1 MLLQAA
7 FVMSASFSH
16 AALRQACV
24 TAVRQQ
30 PEARAAVSAAA
41 DAQNRRLVGR
51 RLGGRVSRKLAV
63 ADPPETETYMHGFT
77 RGDVWATCDLIVEG
91 ILMVRMHTKGSLL
104 GPKKGDPT
112 QLLVKFEHRA
122 DTGIAVSFGV
132 NPNDLTSSEPPLPGG
147 FTRGDVWT
155 TCDFVI
161 DGILM
166 LKMHSKGA
174 VLGPYRNAPSTKLSV
189 KFEHR
194 ADTGE
199 AVHLFLDPNSLTSSE
214 PPLPATPDLAYGM
227 QLKLQHKGTGCRLHS
242 HDFGC
247 PGGSKQQQ
255 VTGFYGED
263 DNDWWRIKAA
273 HGEAEPLAGTH
284 VEDGDVIRLQHVA
297 TGRNLHSHSIASPVT
312 NQQEVSAFGTG
323 GGDANCNW
331 RVRLGQDDH
340 GAIRLQHVD
349 DWHGGHGYLHSHRR
363 MLPCYGQGQGQS
375 EVTVYGRTVF
385 GRKNRDDLWC
395 VQRLRMPEPLVEVA
409 PLAAPTGIER
419 AWRRRLFD
427 GLLYPGWLFDTLD
440 GLLDDLLGPV

>member
-7 FVMSASFSH
+7 FVISASFSH

-24 TAVRQQ
+24 TAVCQQ
-30 PEARAAVSAAA
+30 PEPRAAVSAAA

-63 ADPPETETYMHGFT
+63 ADPPKGYMYGFT
-77 RGDVWATCDLIVEG
+77 RGDVWAACDILVEG
-91 ILMVRMHTKGSLL
+91 IVIVKRHSKGTLL
-104 GPKKGDPT
+104 GPHVYSSGKPT
-112 QLLVKFEHRA
+112 KLWVKFEHMA
-122 DTGIAVSFGV
+122 FHTPGFPHGEIIVKPDK
-132 NPNDLTSSEPPLPGG
+132 LTSSKPPL
-147 FTRGDVWT
+147 
-155 TCDFVI
+155 
-161 DGILM
+161 L
-166 LKMHSKGA
+166 
-174 VLGPYRNAPSTKLSV
+174 AP
-189 KFEHR
+189 
-194 ADTGE
+194 
-199 AVHLFLDPNSLTSSE
+199 
-214 PPLPATPDLAYGM
+214 PDLAYGM
-227 QLKLQHKGTGCRLHS
+227 QLKLQHKRTGCRLHS
-242 HDFGC
+242 HDFRY
-247 PGGSKQQQ
+247 PGGTRQQQ

-263 DNDWWRIKAA
+263 DNDWWRILPNTGSRRARQR
-273 HGEAEPLAGTH
+273 LGTH
-284 VEDGDVIRLQHVA
+284 VKDGDVIRLQHVA
-297 TGRNLHSHSIASPVT
+297 TGRNLHSHSLSVPSPVT

-349 DWHGGHGYLHSHRR
+349 YWHGGHGYLHSHRR
-363 MLPCYGQGQGQS
+363 MLPCYGQGQGQN

>member
-1 MLLQAA
+1 M
-7 FVMSASFSH
+7 
-16 AALRQACV
+16 
-24 TAVRQQ
+24 
-30 PEARAAVSAAA
+30 
-41 DAQNRRLVGR
+41 
-51 RLGGRVSRKLAV
+51 
-63 ADPPETETYMHGFT
+63 YGFT
-77 RGDVWATCDLIVEG
+77 RGDVWAACDILVEG
-91 ILMVRMHTKGSLL
+91 IVIVKRHSKGTLL
-104 GPKKGDPT
+104 GPHVYSSGKPT
-112 QLLVKFEHRA
+112 KLWVKFEHMA
-122 DTGIAVSFGV
+122 FHTPGFPHGEIIVKPDK
-132 NPNDLTSSEPPLPGG
+132 LTSSKPPL
-147 FTRGDVWT
+147 
-155 TCDFVI
+155 
-161 DGILM
+161 L
-166 LKMHSKGA
+166 
-174 VLGPYRNAPSTKLSV
+174 AP
-189 KFEHR
+189 
-194 ADTGE
+194 
-199 AVHLFLDPNSLTSSE
+199 
-214 PPLPATPDLAYGM
+214 PDLAYGM
-227 QLKLQHKGTGCRLHS
+227 QLKLQHKRTGCRLHS
-242 HDFGC
+242 HDFRY
-247 PGGSKQQQ
+247 PGGTRQQQ

-273 HGEAEPLAGTH
+273 HGAAEPLAGTH
-284 VEDGDVIRLQHVA
+284 VKDGDVIRLQHVA
-297 TGRNLHSHSIASPVT
+297 TGRNLHSHSLSVPSPVT

>member
-63 ADPPETETYMHGFT
+63 ADPPKGYMYGFT
-77 RGDVWATCDLIVEG
+77 RGDVWAACDILVEG
-91 ILMVRMHTKGSLL
+91 IVIVKRHSKGTLL
-104 GPKKGDPT
+104 GPHVYSSGKPT
-112 QLLVKFEHRA
+112 KLWVKFEHMA
-122 DTGIAVSFGV
+122 FHTPGFPHGEIIVKPDK
-132 NPNDLTSSEPPLPGG
+132 LTSSKPPL
-147 FTRGDVWT
+147 
-155 TCDFVI
+155 
-161 DGILM
+161 L
-166 LKMHSKGA
+166 
-174 VLGPYRNAPSTKLSV
+174 AP
-189 KFEHR
+189 
-194 ADTGE
+194 
-199 AVHLFLDPNSLTSSE
+199 
-214 PPLPATPDLAYGM
+214 PDLAYGM
-227 QLKLQHKGTGCRLHS
+227 QLKLQHKRTGCRLHS
-242 HDFGC
+242 HDFRY
-247 PGGSKQQQ
+247 PGGTRQQQ

-273 HGEAEPLAGTH
+273 HGAAEPLAGTH
-284 VEDGDVIRLQHVA
+284 VKDGDVIRLQHVA
-297 TGRNLHSHSIASPVT
+297 TGRNLHSHSLSVPSPVT

>member
-7 FVMSASFSH
+7 FVISASFSH

-24 TAVRQQ
+24 TAVCQQ
-30 PEARAAVSAAA
+30 PEPRAAVSAAA

-63 ADPPETETYMHGFT
+63 ADPPKGYMYGFT
-77 RGDVWATCDLIVEG
+77 RGDVWAACDILVEG
-91 ILMVRMHTKGSLL
+91 IVIVKRHSKGTLL
-104 GPKKGDPT
+104 GPHVYSSGKPT
-112 QLLVKFEHRA
+112 KLWVKFEHMA
-122 DTGIAVSFGV
+122 FHTPGFPHGEIIVKPDK
-132 NPNDLTSSEPPLPGG
+132 LTSSKPPL
-147 FTRGDVWT
+147 
-155 TCDFVI
+155 
-161 DGILM
+161 L
-166 LKMHSKGA
+166 
-174 VLGPYRNAPSTKLSV
+174 AP
-189 KFEHR
+189 
-194 ADTGE
+194 
-199 AVHLFLDPNSLTSSE
+199 
-214 PPLPATPDLAYGM
+214 PDLAYGM
-227 QLKLQHKGTGCRLHS
+227 QLKLQHKRTGCRLHS
-242 HDFGC
+242 HDFRY
-247 PGGSKQQQ
+247 PGGTRQQQ

-273 HGEAEPLAGTH
+273 HGAAEPLAGTH
-284 VEDGDVIRLQHVA
+284 VKDGDVIRLQHVA
-297 TGRNLHSHSIASPVT
+297 TGRNLHSHSLSVPSPVT

>member
-7 FVMSASFSH
+7 FVISASFSH
-16 AALRQACV
+16 VALRQVCV
-24 TAVRQQ
+24 TAVCQQ
-30 PEARAAVSAAA
+30 PEPRAAVSAAA

-63 ADPPETETYMHGFT
+63 AELPKGYMHGFN
-77 RGDVWATCDLIVEG
+77 RGDVWLTRDGVFEG
-91 ILMVRMHTKGSLL
+91 TLMVRMHTKGSLL
-104 GPKKGDPT
+104 GPTKGDPT
-112 QLLVKFEHRA
+112 KLLVKFEHRA
-122 DTGIAVSFGV
+122 DTGIAANFEV

-312 NQQEVSAFGTG
+312 NQQEVSAFGEG
-323 GGDANCNW
+323 GHGDTNCNW

-340 GAIRLQHVD
+340 GAIRLHHVNTGRGAD
-349 DWHGGHGYLHSHRR
+349 HHYLHSQGIL
-363 MLPCYGQGQGQS
+363 LPPLGQGHCRQG
-375 EVTVYGRTVF
+375 EVTVF
-385 GRKNRDDLWC
+385 GGKDRDDLWR
-395 VQRLRMPEPLVEVA
+395 VQCSRPSWWCF
-409 PLAAPTGIER
+409 GS
-419 AWRRRLFD
+419 
-427 GLLYPGWLFDTLD
+427 Y
-440 GLLDDLLGPV
+440 

>member
-7 FVMSASFSH
+7 FVISASFSH
-16 AALRQACV
+16 VALRQTCV
-24 TAVRQQ
+24 TAVCQQ
-30 PEARAAVSAAA
+30 PEPRAAVSAAA

-63 ADPPETETYMHGFT
+63 ADLPKGYMHGFN
-77 RGDVWATCDLIVEG
+77 RGDVWVTRDVVFEG
-91 ILMVRMHTKGSLL
+91 TLMVRMHTKGSLL
-104 GPKKGDPT
+104 GPTKGDPT
-112 QLLVKFEHRA
+112 KLLVKFEHRA
-122 DTGIAVSFGV
+122 DTGIAVNFEV
-132 NPNDLTSSEPPLPGG
+132 NPNHLTSSEPPLPGG

-155 TCDFVI
+155 TCDFVV

-199 AVHLFLDPNSLTSSE
+199 AGCFHVGPNNLTSSE

-227 QLKLQHKGTGCRLHS
+227 QIKLQHKGTGCRLHS
-242 HDFGC
+242 HGSRY

-255 VTGFYGED
+255 VTGFYGDD

-273 HGEAEPLAGTH
+273 HGAAEPAAGTH
-284 VEDGDVIRLQHVA
+284 VMDYDVIRLQHVA

-312 NQQEVSAFGTG
+312 NQQEVSAFGAG
-323 GGDANCNW
+323 GHGDTNCNW

-340 GAIRLQHVD
+340 GAIRLHHLNTGRGAD
-349 DWHGGHGYLHSHRR
+349 HHYLHSHGR
-363 MLPCYGQGQGQS
+363 MLPWWERRQG
-375 EVTVYGRTVF
+375 EVTVF
-385 GRKNRDDLWC
+385 GGKNRDDLWR
-395 VQRLRMPEPLVEVA
+395 VQRFRMPGPLLEVA
-409 PLAAPTGIER
+409 PLAAPTGNENV
-419 AWRRRLFD
+419 AAAMERRLAD
-427 GLLYPGWLFDTLD
+427 RLAELADWI
-440 GLLDDLLGPV
+440 

>member
-7 FVMSASFSH
+7 FVISASFSH

-30 PEARAAVSAAA
+30 PEARASVSAAA

-63 ADPPETETYMHGFT
+63 ADPPETETYMYGAT
-77 RGDVWATCDLIVEG
+77 RGDVWATCDLVILRSRYPVVEG

-122 DTGIAVSFGV
+122 DTGIAVSFGM

-199 AVHLFLDPNSLTSSE
+199 AVYLFLDPNSLTSSE
-214 PPLPATPDLAYGM
+214 PPWPATPDLAYGM
-227 QLKLQHKGTGCRLHS
+227 QLKLQHKRTGCRLHS
-242 HDFGC
+242 HDFRY
-247 PGGSKQQQ
+247 PGGTRQQQ

-263 DNDWWRIKAA
+263 DNDWWRILPNTGSRRARQR
-273 HGEAEPLAGTH
+273 LGTH
-284 VEDGDVIRLQHVA
+284 VKDGDVIRLQHVA
-297 TGRNLHSHSIASPVT
+297 TGRNLRICSISTHYSP
-312 NQQEVSAFGTG
+312 
-323 GGDANCNW
+323 
-331 RVRLGQDDH
+331 RLG
-340 GAIRLQHVD
+340 IVL
-349 DWHGGHGYLHSHRR
+349 
-363 MLPCYGQGQGQS
+363 
-375 EVTVYGRTVF
+375 
-385 GRKNRDDLWC
+385 
-395 VQRLRMPEPLVEVA
+395 
-409 PLAAPTGIER
+409 
-419 AWRRRLFD
+419 
-427 GLLYPGWLFDTLD
+427 
-440 GLLDDLLGPV
+440 

>member
-7 FVMSASFSH
+7 FVISASFSH

-312 NQQEVSAFGTG
+312 NQQEVSAFGEG
-323 GGDANCNW
+323 GHGDTNCNW

-340 GAIRLQHVD
+340 GAIRLHHVNTGRGAD
-349 DWHGGHGYLHSHRR
+349 HHYLHSQGI
-363 MLPCYGQGQGQS
+363 MLPLGQGHCRQG
-375 EVTVYGRTVF
+375 EVTVF
-385 GRKNRDDLWC
+385 GGKNRDDLWR
-395 VQRLRMPEPLVEVA
+395 VQCSRPSWWCF
-409 PLAAPTGIER
+409 GS
-419 AWRRRLFD
+419 
-427 GLLYPGWLFDTLD
+427 Y
-440 GLLDDLLGPV
+440 

>member
-7 FVMSASFSH
+7 FVISASFSH

-24 TAVRQQ
+24 TAVCQQ
-30 PEARAAVSAAA
+30 PEPRAAVSAAT

-63 ADPPETETYMHGFT
+63 ADPPKGNMYGFT
-77 RGDVWATCDLIVEG
+77 RGDVWAACDILVEG
-91 ILMVRMHTKGSLL
+91 IVIVKRHSKGTLL
-104 GPKKGDPT
+104 GPHVYSSGKPT
-112 QLLVKFEHRA
+112 KLWVKFEHMAFHTPGFPRGEIIVKP
-122 DTGIAVSFGV
+122 DK
-132 NPNDLTSSEPPLPGG
+132 LTSSKPPL
-147 FTRGDVWT
+147 
-155 TCDFVI
+155 
-161 DGILM
+161 L
-166 LKMHSKGA
+166 
-174 VLGPYRNAPSTKLSV
+174 
-189 KFEHR
+189 
-194 ADTGE
+194 
-199 AVHLFLDPNSLTSSE
+199 
-214 PPLPATPDLAYGM
+214 ATPDLAYGV
-227 QLKLQHKGTGCRLHS
+227 QIKLQHKRTGCRLHS
-242 HDFGC
+242 HDFRY
-247 PGGSKQQQ
+247 PGGTRQQQ

-263 DNDWWRIKAA
+263 DNDWWRILPNTGSRRARQR
-273 HGEAEPLAGTH
+273 LGTH
-284 VEDGDVIRLQHVA
+284 VKDGDVIRLQHVA
-297 TGRNLHSHSIASPVT
+297 TGRNLHSHSLSVPSPVT

-349 DWHGGHGYLHSHRR
+349 YWHGGHGYLHSHRR
-363 MLPCYGQGQGQS
+363 MLPCYGQGQGQN

>member
-7 FVMSASFSH
+7 FVISASFSH

-24 TAVRQQ
+24 TAVCQQ
-30 PEARAAVSAAA
+30 PEPRAAVSAAT
-41 DAQNRRLVGR
+41 DARNRRLVGR

-63 ADPPETETYMHGFT
+63 ADPPKGYMYGFT
-77 RGDVWATCDLIVEG
+77 RGDVWAACDILVEG
-91 ILMVRMHTKGSLL
+91 IVIVKRHSKGTLL
-104 GPKKGDPT
+104 GPHVYSSGKPT
-112 QLLVKFEHRA
+112 KLWVKFEHMA
-122 DTGIAVSFGV
+122 FHTPGFPHGEIIVKPDK
-132 NPNDLTSSEPPLPGG
+132 LTSSKPPL
-147 FTRGDVWT
+147 
-155 TCDFVI
+155 
-161 DGILM
+161 L
-166 LKMHSKGA
+166 
-174 VLGPYRNAPSTKLSV
+174 AP
-189 KFEHR
+189 
-194 ADTGE
+194 
-199 AVHLFLDPNSLTSSE
+199 
-214 PPLPATPDLAYGM
+214 PDLAYGM
-227 QLKLQHKGTGCRLHS
+227 QLKLQHKRTGCRLHS
-242 HDFGC
+242 HDC
-247 PGGSKQQQ
+247 RYPGGSRQQQ

-273 HGEAEPLAGTH
+273 HGAAEPLAGTH
-284 VEDGDVIRLQHVA
+284 VKDGDVIRLQHVA
-297 TGRNLHSHSIASPVT
+297 TGRNLHSHSLSVPSPVT

>member
-7 FVMSASFSH
+7 FVISASFSH

-24 TAVRQQ
+24 TAVCQQ
-30 PEARAAVSAAA
+30 PEPRAAVSAAA

-63 ADPPETETYMHGFT
+63 AELPKGYMHGFN
-77 RGDVWATCDLIVEG
+77 RGDVWLTRDGVFEG
-91 ILMVRMHTKGSLL
+91 TLMVRMHTKGSLL
-104 GPKKGDPT
+104 GPTKGDPT
-112 QLLVKFEHRA
+112 KLLVKFEHRA
-122 DTGIAVSFGV
+122 DTGIAANFEV

-199 AVHLFLDPNSLTSSE
+199 AGCFYVDPNSLTSSE

-312 NQQEVSAFGTG
+312 NQQEVSAFGEG
-323 GGDANCNW
+323 GHGDTNCNW

-340 GAIRLQHVD
+340 GAIRLHHVNTGRGAD
-349 DWHGGHGYLHSHRR
+349 HHYLHSHGR
-363 MLPCYGQGQGQS
+363 MLPWWERRQG
-375 EVTVYGRTVF
+375 EVTVF
-385 GRKNRDDLWC
+385 GGKNRDDLWR
-395 VQRLRMPEPLVEVA
+395 VQRFRMPGPLLEVA
-409 PLAAPTGIER
+409 PLAAPTGTESV
-419 AWRRRLFD
+419 AAAMERRLAD
-427 GLLYPGWLFDTLD
+427 RLAELADWI
-440 GLLDDLLGPV
+440 